1 MLQCFIS
8 KKVLTSY
15 VGSFSSLS
23 FSLFVIVFR
32 RCCLRPLSR
41 FCVLFLPG
49 EEFALETIKWL
60 LSIGADPKVERSIR
74 GRSFTPHEILLQY
87 CGLHVHLKRIMI
99 NCSNEDLYKTFYAIH
114 LSVSFCSKWE
124 SCYWFLAGELLNV
137 YSCCKHDN
145 ANKQESDFD
154 SLDNSRHIQ
163 FLLPLR
169 GQTSLDWCLV

>member
-1 MLQCFIS
+1 
-8 KKVLTSY
+8 
-15 VGSFSSLS
+15 
-23 FSLFVIVFR
+23 
-32 RCCLRPLSR
+32 
-41 FCVLFLPG
+41 
-49 EEFALETIKWL
+49 
-60 LSIGADPKVERSIR
+60 
-74 GRSFTPHEILLQY
+74 
-87 CGLHVHLKRIMI
+87 MI

-169 GQTSLDWCLV
+169 G